1 LSLKRARPPQHDGW
15 NRIGYKLN
23 MHWSEEGI
31 VLAVRRHGETSAIA
45 EILTRGHG
53 RSLGLIK
60 GGRSRALRPILQ
72 AGNSVIATW
81 RARLEDQLGVFTV
94 ELASAR
100 AAWLMEDPFKLA
112 GLGTVTGLA
121 LLLAE
126 REPHPRIYDATLF
139 LLDAMDDDDV
149 WPALLARWELGL
161 LDELGFGLD
170 LRSCAATGS
179 NQALAYVSP
188 RSGRAVSLAAG
199 EPYQDRLLRL
209 PAFLTQTGGHAEA
222 SDVADGLRLTGHFLE
237 RHLLRPRGMSA
248 PGSRDI
254 LVERLSR
261 NGQ

>member
-1 LSLKRARPPQHDGW
+1 
-15 NRIGYKLN
+15 

-31 VLAVRRHGETSAIA
+31 ILAVRRHGETSAIA
-45 EILTRGHG
+45 EVLTRGHG
-53 RSLGLIK
+53 RSLGLVK

-72 AGNSVIATW
+72 PGNSVMATW

-100 AAWLMEDPFKLA
+100 AARLMEDPFRLA

-126 REPHPRIYDATLF
+126 REPHPRIYDATVL
-139 LLDAMDDDDV
+139 LLDAMDDDAV
-149 WPALLARWELGL
+149 WPALLVRWELGL

-170 LRSCAATGS
+170 LGSCAATGS

-188 RSGRAVSLAAG
+188 RSGRAVSLEAG
-199 EPYQDRLLRL
+199 EPYQGLLLKL
-209 PAFLTQTGGHAEA
+209 PAFLTRAGGFAGVA
-222 SDVADGLRLTGHFLE
+222 DIADGLRLTGYFLE
-237 RHLLRPRGMSA
+237 RHVLGPRGMSA

-254 LVERLSR
+254 LLERLSR
-261 NGQ
+261 NGA